1 MNNILKTQYDM
12 IYLASCGVNGT
23 APDKEY
29 IGGID
34 IASLY
39 KLCRTH
45 LLEALVGTVLKQA
58 GVSLPEDWSQR
69 ISKAV
74 RKNILLDTER
84 KKLFSFME
92 KAGIWHLPLKGII
105 LKGYYPALGMRQMAD
120 NDILFDE
127 NYSKEVQE
135 FMESEGYRGENIG
148 AGNHDVYMKEPVM
161 NFELHRALFSDYNQ
175 TDFYEYYKDVKSRL
189 ILNDNS
195 SFGYHFSKEDLYIY
209 IISHAYKHYT
219 GGGTGLRTLL
229 DFYVYLKAEED
240 MDFAYIEKE
249 CAVLKTGD
257 FEKQSRGLCKK
268 VFGTTAAV
276 GFEAFESSLSAEEKD
291 MLLYYLTSG
300 VYGTVE
306 RSIDNR
312 INKYRE
318 EKSGSKLRYLLSRLF
333 PSVESYKVGYPF
345 FYKHK
350 WLLPI
355 GWLYRLLRAVFV
367 KERRKNISREIEAVK
382 NK

>member
-1 MNNILKTQYDM
+1 MVKAQYDM
-12 IYLASCGVNGT
+12 IYLASCGVNR
-23 APDKEY
+23 AVPDKEY

-34 IASLY
+34 IDSLY
-39 KLCRTH
+39 KVCRAH

-58 GVSLPEDWSQR
+58 GVSLPEEWSQR

-74 RKNILLDTER
+74 RKNILLDAER
-84 KKLFSFME
+84 GKLLDFME
-92 KAGIWHLPLKGII
+92 KSGIWYLPLKGII
-105 LKGYYPALGMRQMAD
+105 LKDYYPAVGMRQMAD

-127 NYSKEVQE
+127 NFSGEVQK
-135 FMESEGYRGENIG
+135 FMESQGYRGENIG
-148 AGNHDVYMKEPVM
+148 AGNHDVYKKEPVM
-161 NFELHRALFSDYNQ
+161 NFELHRTLYDEVNQ
-175 TDFYEYYKDVKSRL
+175 SASYEYYKDVKKRL
-189 ILNDNS
+189 ILNEGS
-195 SFGYHFSKEDLYIY
+195 SCGYHFSDEDFYVY

-229 DFYVYLKAEED
+229 DFYVYLNAKEQE
-240 MDFAYIEKE
+240 MDFSYIERE
-249 CAVLKTGD
+249 CAVFGAER
-257 FEKQSRGLCKK
+257 FEKQSRALCKK
-268 VFGTTAAV
+268 VFGAAESI
-276 GFEAFESSLSAEEKD
+276 GLEAFISSLSDDENS
-291 MLLYYLTSG
+291 MLLYYLSSG

-312 INKYRE
+312 INRYRE
-318 EKSGSKLRYLLSRLF
+318 EKSSSKLRYLLSRLF

-355 GWLYRLLRAVFV
+355 GWLYRLLRAVFD
-367 KERRKNISREIEAVK
+367 KKRRKNITREINAVK

>member
-1 MNNILKTQYDM
+1 MNKAQYDM
-12 IYLASCGVNGT
+12 IYLASCGVNRT

-29 IGGID
+29 LGGID
-34 IASLY
+34 IDSLY
-39 KLCRTH
+39 KVCRTH

-105 LKGYYPALGMRQMAD
+105 LKDYYPALGMRQMAD

-127 NYSKEVQE
+127 NYSEEVRK

-148 AGNHDVYMKEPVM
+148 AGNHDVYKKEPVM
-161 NFELHRALFSDYNQ
+161 NFELHRALFSDVNQ
-175 TDFYEYYKDVKSRL
+175 SVFHEYYKDVKSRL
-189 ILNDNS
+189 ILNEGC
-195 SFGYHFSKEDLYIY
+195 SFGYHFSREDFYIY

-229 DFYVYLKAEED
+229 DFYVYLKAEEE
-240 MDFAYIEKE
+240 MDFAYIENE
-249 CAVLKTGD
+249 CAALGTGG
-257 FEKQSRGLCKK
+257 FEKQSRALCKK
-268 VFGTTAAV
+268 VFGTAAAM
-276 GFEAFESSLSAEEKD
+276 GYEDFEDSLSEEEKA
-291 MLLYYLTSG
+291 MLMYYLTSG

-333 PSVESYKVGYPF
+333 PSVESYKVCYPF

-350 WLLPI
+350 LLLPV
-355 GWLYRLLRAVFV
+355 GWLYRLLRAVFD
-367 KERRKNISREIEAVK
+367 KKRRKNISREINAVK